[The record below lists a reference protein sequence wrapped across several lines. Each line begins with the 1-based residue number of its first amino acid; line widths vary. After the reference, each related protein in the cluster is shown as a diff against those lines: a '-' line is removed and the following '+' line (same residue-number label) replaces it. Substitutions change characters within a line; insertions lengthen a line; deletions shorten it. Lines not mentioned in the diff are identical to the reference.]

1 MSREGSLSANVQVDD
16 EASVNWG
23 ASVGEG
29 SAQGNVAA
37 PSQWLPN
44 LTDLSS
50 RGRSVSHS
58 PTPRGRTKSPNTVFR
73 RGRSPTPRSKA
84 LGANIAEIN
93 EKMKRDFD
101 AATSQTQADL
111 AHATITTESGQS
123 IAQAAFQQTVERKKE
138 IEHLHT
144 AMQAAIQEHAVA
156 TETSTNQRLN
166 VLAEELTRRVGAVVE
181 ESQTSLLAK
190 QNEELAVLKNEIQS
204 LQQSGDVREGTVL
217 YNELSALHAKVE
229 NAGLESQQRVK
240 TIFGIVNEQLAKV
253 KQETAST
260 MNSVL
265 LKLTEQSGE
274 QKAMVETVGK
284 MVGLS

>member
-1 MSREGSLSANVQVDD
+1 MSHEGQLSTNMQVDD

-23 ASVGEG
+23 ASLGEG

-37 PSQWLPN
+37 QSQSRPD
-44 LTDLSS
+44 LTDLLSK
-50 RGRSVSHS
+50 GRSASCS
-58 PTPRGRTKSPNTVFR
+58 PTLRGRTKAPNTVFR
-73 RGRSPTPRSKA
+73 RGRSPTPRQKA
-84 LGANIAEIN
+84 LGAHIAEVT
-93 EKMKRDFD
+93 EKLKRDFD
-101 AATSQTQADL
+101 AATSQTQASL
-111 AHATITTESGQS
+111 AHAAVTAESGQS

-144 AMQAAIQEHAVA
+144 TMQAAMQEHTVA

-166 VLAEELTRRVGAVVE
+166 VLAEELTRRMGAVVE

-240 TIFGIVNEQLAKV
+240 TVFDTVNEQLAKV

-260 MNSVL
+260 VSSVL
-265 LKLTEQSGE
+265 VKLTEQSGE
-274 QKAMVETVGK
+274 QKAMGGSCWK
-284 MVGLS
+284 NGG